1 MMKRYG
7 KMWMIVFVALI
18 SIFLLA
24 ACNGGKET
32 EKDTFKFGMSGLYK
46 PFNFKENGKLTGF
59 DVEIGE
65 ALAEKMGKEPEPVT
79 NPFETIIQGLQADKY
94 DAIIGS
100 LTVTPEREKAVSFTD
115 TYYSSGSQIF
125 VFSDNGEIKGPED
138 LKGKKIGT
146 VKASVYLEHAL
157 TLTDKENVIE
167 YDSDLTALQDLPT
180 GRLDAVITDQMV
192 GFRVMKEKAIDI
204 KDVGDPLSLD
214 KQAIAV
220 EKDDEELRKEINKAL
235 AAIIEDGTYAKISE
249 KWFGRDIL
257 GEDEQ

>member
-1 MMKRYG
+1 MKRNG
-7 KMWMIVFVALI
+7 KVWMTALFALI
-18 SIFLLA
+18 SILMVA
-24 ACNGGKET
+24 GCSGGDEPEKET
-32 EKDTFKFGMSGLYK
+32 FRFGMSGLYK

-65 ALAEKMGKEPEPVT
+65 ALAKKMGKEPEPVT
-79 NPFETIIQGLQADKY
+79 NPFETIIPGLQADKY

-115 TYYSSGSQIF
+115 TYYSSGSQVF
-125 VFSDNGEIKGPED
+125 VFSENSDINGPED

-157 TLTDKENVIE
+157 TLTDKANVIE

-204 KDVGDPLSLD
+204 KDLGEPLSHD

-220 EKDDEELRKEINKAL
+220 KKDDEELRKEINKAL

-249 KWFGRDIL
+249 KWFGRNIL
-257 GEDEQ
+257 GEDVQ